1 MKISAILA
9 PTAVVPQLA
18 ATDKIGALRELSRAL
33 AGSVDGVEETAVF
46 RALSERESRGSTSI
60 GRGVAIPH
68 AKLDGLSRIHA
79 AFGRSA
85 KGIPFESPDGRP
97 THLIFLLLAPG
108 NDTSGYLAALNHVSK
123 MMWRDENRR
132 RLLSAD
138 DGMMFDVL
146 QQVDEEV

>member
-1 MKISAILA
+1 MKISTILA
-9 PTAVVPQLA
+9 PAAVVPRLA
-18 ATDKIGALRELSRAL
+18 ATDKTGALRELSRAL
-33 AGSVDGVEETAVF
+33 AGSVDGLEETAVYQ
-46 RALSERESRGSTSI
+46 ALAERESRGSTSI

-68 AKLDGLSRIHA
+68 AKLDGLSRIYA
-79 AFGRSA
+79 AFGRSP

-108 NDTSGYLAALNHVSK
+108 NDTNGHLAALDRVSK

-138 DGMMFDVL
+138 DETMFEVL
-146 QQVDEEV
+146 QQMDEEV